1 MEWFKIVIIT
11 LYALGA
17 LSNIALIGD
26 ERKPITKGV
35 AALSVLLNG
44 FLIWGVINW
53 L

>member
-1 MEWFKIVIIT
+1 MEWFKIVLIV
-11 LYALGA
+11 LYVIGA
-17 LSNIALIGD
+17 LSNIALIGE
-26 ERKPITKGV
+26 ERKPITKGT